1 MPALLLVGSQMRM
14 GGAQRVLL
22 TIARWF
28 HERGTKVTVAFF
40 YDKDGL
46 HQRWQE
52 EAPFPI
58 INLRGWSNDSSLRNY
73 FRLFGGVRR
82 LYLLIRSEKF
92 SAALTFTHHAN
103 LLGIPTAWLGGVP
116 VRVASHRGRIYGFP
130 RWQEW
135 LHSQMINLG
144 MAKCL
149 LALSEGVRQ
158 EAIREGVKPE
168 RVIVIHNGVEKPSLD
183 QGMRSRIRME
193 LDVPDGAALL
203 LSTGRLAPEKGHSVL
218 MQSIPAVLERN
229 KQVVVVIAGEGPLRA
244 GLEEMARKLGV
255 GSQVRFLGLRQ
266 DVLELAFAADLF
278 VMPSISEG
286 LGQALLE
293 AMSVGTPV
301 LASNVGG
308 IPELIVDGITGRL
321 VRPSD
326 PGALA
331 EAISDLLGDENE
343 RRRLGMA
350 GKQFIAEHFTLEQM
364 CQKYAWLLLGEG
376 AGAEDRRNP

>member
-1 MPALLLVGSQMRM
+1 MR
-14 GGAQRVLL
+14 R
-22 TIARWF
+22 
-28 HERGTKVTVAFF
+28 
-40 YDKDGL
+40 
-46 HQRWQE
+46 
-52 EAPFPI
+52 
-58 INLRGWSNDSSLRNY
+58 
-73 FRLFGGVRR
+73 
-82 LYLLIRSEKF
+82 EKI
-92 SAALTFTHHAN
+92 SAVLTFTHHAN
-103 LLGIPTAWLGGVP
+103 LLGIPISWLSGVP

-144 MAKCL
+144 MANCL

-168 RVIVIHNGVEKPSLD
+168 RVIVIHNGVEMPSLD
-183 QGMRSRIRME
+183 QDSRSRIRKE
-193 LDVPDGAALL
+193 LNVPDGALLL
-203 LSTGRLAPEKGHSVL
+203 LSTGRFAPEKGHSIL
-218 MQSIPAVLERN
+218 LQAMPGVLERN
-229 KQVVVVIAGEGPLRA
+229 IRVVFVFAGEGPLRPE
-244 GLEEMARKLGV
+244 LEKMARKLGV
-255 GSQVRFLGLRQ
+255 DSQVRVLGLRQ
-266 DVLELAFAADLF
+266 DVLELAHAADLF

-308 IPELIVDGITGRL
+308 IPELITDGVTGHL

-331 EAISDLLGDENE
+331 DAISDLLGNEIE

-350 GKQFIAEHFTLEQM
+350 GKQVIAEHFTLDRM
-364 CQKYAWLLLGEG
+364 CQKYARLLLGEG
-376 AGAEDRRNP
+376 AGTEGTGNP